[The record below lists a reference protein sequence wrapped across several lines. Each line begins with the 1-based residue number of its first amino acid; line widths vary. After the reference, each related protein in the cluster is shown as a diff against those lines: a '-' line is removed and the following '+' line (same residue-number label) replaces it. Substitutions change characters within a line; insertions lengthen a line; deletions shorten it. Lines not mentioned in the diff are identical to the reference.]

1 MATPHHNQKKT
12 LAIFFFVLEI
22 INAIADTFRR
32 MPKRR
37 TETCSPDLGDTAT
50 QPEADSEP
58 GSGSDSES
66 DSEPKEAPA
75 SPTPPDKPPA
85 AV

>member
-1 MATPHHNQKKT
+1 MATHHHNQKKT

-37 TETCSPDLGDTAT
+37 TETSCPEFGDTVT
-50 QPEADSEP
+50 QPEADLEQ
-58 GSGSDSES
+58 
-66 DSEPKEAPA
+66 KEAPA

-85 AV
+85 A